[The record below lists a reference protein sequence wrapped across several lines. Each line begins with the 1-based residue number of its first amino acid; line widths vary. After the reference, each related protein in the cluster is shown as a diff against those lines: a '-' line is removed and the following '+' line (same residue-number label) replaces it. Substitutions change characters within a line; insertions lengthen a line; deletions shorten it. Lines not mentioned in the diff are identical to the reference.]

1 MHSYDE
7 LWLWLWLQV
16 SLQWQVLMRNTWDR
30 NLITR
35 NYTPVF
41 PQLTESMQ
49 VSHAFEVMS
58 DTITKVVGSSGA
70 LDSLICR

>member
-1 MHSYDE
+1 VVMVMVASISTMASPHE
-7 LWLWLWLQV
+7 
-16 SLQWQVLMRNTWDR
+16 NTWDR